1 MGYRYYVGYF
11 SKDKMGEILKE
22 ADRLKGLI
30 GTPKENEEDEN
41 YEYYDM
47 FRYLIHSVE
56 KCFEVGKLWNDTSEN
71 DLDNLLHS
79 NIMCDY
85 SDSINKEFEFYIID
99 NKKFFIQMSYIM
111 QKLWCKYLTPLKE
124 ALSGKSKIKKQ
135 DENIEELLRLLTAEI
150 RICENSSKYV
160 GEIDF
165 PPFNSHQYNYLSSY
179 YYEIHKNFD
188 YDKYVLCVYA
198 Y

>member
-30 GTPKENEEDEN
+30 GTPKEDEENEN
-41 YEYYDM
+41 YEYYDVS
-47 FRYLIHSVE
+47 RYLRHSVE
-56 KCFEVGKLWNDTSEN
+56 SCYEVGKLWNDTSEN

-79 NIMCDY
+79 NILYNY
-85 SDSINKEFEFYIID
+85 SSDEDEFYIID
-99 NKKFFIQMSYIM
+99 NKKIFLQMSYIM
-111 QKLWCKYLTPLKE
+111 QKLWIKYLTPLKE
-124 ALSGKSKIKKQ
+124 ALDSKSRTKEQ

-165 PPFNSHQYNYLSSY
+165 PPFNSYQYNYLSSY

-188 YDKYVLCVYA
+188 YDKYVLCIYA

>member
-30 GTPKENEEDEN
+30 GTPKEDEEDEN
-41 YEYYDM
+41 YEYYDVS
-47 FRYLIHSVE
+47 RYLRHSVE
-56 KCFEVGKLWNDTSEN
+56 SCYEVGKLWNDTSEN

-79 NIMCDY
+79 NILYNY
-85 SDSINKEFEFYIID
+85 SSDEDEFYIID
-99 NKKFFIQMSYIM
+99 NKKIFLQMSYIM
-111 QKLWCKYLTPLKE
+111 QKLWIKYLTPLKE
-124 ALSGKSKIKKQ
+124 ALGSKSRTKEQ

-165 PPFNSHQYNYLSSY
+165 PPFNSYQYNYLSSY

-188 YDKYVLCVYA
+188 YDKYVLCIYA

>member
-30 GTPKENEEDEN
+30 GTPKEDEENEN
-41 YEYYDM
+41 YEYYDVS
-47 FRYLIHSVE
+47 RYLRHSVE
-56 KCFEVGKLWNDTSEN
+56 SCYEVGKLWNDTSEN

-79 NIMCDY
+79 NILYNY
-85 SDSINKEFEFYIID
+85 SSDEDEFYIID
-99 NKKFFIQMSYIM
+99 NKKIFLQMSYIM

-124 ALSGKSKIKKQ
+124 ALSGKSRTKEQ

-160 GEIDF
+160 SEIDF
-165 PPFNSHQYNYLSSY
+165 PPFNSYQYNYLSSY

>member
-11 SKDKMGEILKE
+11 SKDKMCEILKE
-22 ADRLKGLI
+22 ADRIKGLI
-30 GTPKENEEDEN
+30 GTPKEDEEDEN
-41 YEYYDM
+41 YEQYDVS
-47 FRYLIHSVE
+47 RYLRHSIE
-56 KCFEVGKLWNDTSEN
+56 KCYEVGKLWNDTSEN

-79 NIMCDY
+79 NILYNY
-85 SDSINKEFEFYIID
+85 SSDEDEFYIID
-99 NKKFFIQMSYIM
+99 NKKIFLQMSYIM

-124 ALSGKSKIKKQ
+124 ALSGKSRTKEQ

-165 PPFNSHQYNYLSSY
+165 PPFNSYQYNYLSSY

-188 YDKYVLCVYA
+188 YDKYVLCIYA

>member
-30 GTPKENEEDEN
+30 GTPKEDEENEN
-41 YEYYDM
+41 YEYYDVS
-47 FRYLIHSVE
+47 RYLRHSVE
-56 KCFEVGKLWNDTSEN
+56 SCYEVGKLWNDTSEN

-79 NIMCDY
+79 NILYNY
-85 SDSINKEFEFYIID
+85 SSDEDEFYIID
-99 NKKFFIQMSYIM
+99 NKKIFLQMSYIM
-111 QKLWCKYLTPLKE
+111 QKLWIKYLTPLKE
-124 ALSGKSKIKKQ
+124 ALGSKSRTKEQ

-165 PPFNSHQYNYLSSY
+165 PPFNSYQYNYLSSY

-188 YDKYVLCVYA
+188 YDKYVLCIYA

>member
-30 GTPKENEEDEN
+30 GTPKEDEEDEN
-41 YEYYDM
+41 YEYYDVS
-47 FRYLIHSVE
+47 RYLRHSVE
-56 KCFEVGKLWNDTSEN
+56 SCYEVGKLWNDTSEN
-71 DLDNLLHS
+71 DLYNLLHS
-79 NIMCDY
+79 NILYNY
-85 SDSINKEFEFYIID
+85 SSDEDEFYIID
-99 NKKFFIQMSYIM
+99 NKKFFLQMSYVM
-111 QKLWCKYLTPLKE
+111 QKMWINYLTPLKE
-124 ALSGKSKIKKQ
+124 ALVSKSRTKEQ

-150 RICENSSKYV
+150 RICEYSSKYV

-165 PPFNSHQYNYLSSY
+165 PPFNSYQYNYLSSY

>member
-1 MGYRYYVGYF
+1 
-11 SKDKMGEILKE
+11 
-22 ADRLKGLI
+22 
-30 GTPKENEEDEN
+30 
-41 YEYYDM
+41 M

-56 KCFEVGKLWNDTSEN
+56 KRFEVGKLWNDTSEN

-79 NIMCDY
+79 NILYNY
-85 SDSINKEFEFYIID
+85 SSDEDEFYIID
-99 NKKFFIQMSYIM
+99 NKKIFLQMSYIM

-124 ALSGKSKIKKQ
+124 ALSGKSRTKEQ

-188 YDKYVLCVYA
+188 YDKYVLYIYA